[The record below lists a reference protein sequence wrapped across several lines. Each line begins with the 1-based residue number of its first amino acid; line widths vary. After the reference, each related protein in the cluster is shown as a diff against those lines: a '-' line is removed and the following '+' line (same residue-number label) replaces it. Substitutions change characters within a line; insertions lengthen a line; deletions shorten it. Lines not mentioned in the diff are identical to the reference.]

1 MRLRSPTILGLDLGL
16 PFVLYW
22 WRLRRRAA
30 QELLAAAGIA
40 VGVGLVFGVLVANTS
55 INGSVKSLVHQ
66 LIGTAQVQLVSRSP
80 EGIDENVVSEV
91 EALPG
96 VQAASPLLRQNVT
109 LISARR
115 SQPVQLIGV
124 TVRQLSLN
132 PAVTR
137 GLGSGAEGLI
147 SGGVALPQS
156 VASALGV
163 QPEGTVRIGAN
174 GQIRTVPVR
183 TVLSSQAVG
192 TIASSPVAI
201 GLLRTTQ
208 RLASEQGRVTSVL
221 IKIRA
226 DAQAAVIQNLRRVAA
241 KNRANVEP
249 ADSELRFFN
258 AAVKPNQ
265 QSTTLFAV
273 IAGMVGF
280 LLALNAM
287 LMTVPERRR
296 LVAELRTFG
305 YDARQV
311 VLLLTVQAVILGLV
325 GSIVGIV
332 VGDLFAHTFFG
343 EVPSYLTAAFPV
355 GGARIVTASTV
366 VIAIACGVLAAV
378 LASARPLLDL
388 RRSQPIDSVLHEQ
401 GEAGQKIS
409 SKAANGFALVAVML
423 VALATVLAFAVP
435 NLTIVGGAMLAL
447 AATCLV
453 PFAYIH
459 VIGLL
464 RPASERSKG
473 SLSIAVVE
481 LEATATRSIAL
492 AAIAAL
498 AVYGS
503 IAIGGARADLT
514 HGLEVAVTQYEDTA
528 DVWVTPGANVFNTDA
543 FHAAAVRAAISRAPG
558 VASVRS
564 DQGALLDQGNRRL
577 LIRVHEASTPGIV
590 QASQVIEGNV
600 TQASRRLREGGW
612 ATVSQ
617 GYASE
622 HALKV
627 GSRFVLPTPSG
638 GLSLGVAAI
647 TTNLGWPVGA
657 IGLSSVDYIRGWRS
671 AKPTALEVM
680 LKPGVTPAAGRV
692 AVQSALGPTSALHA
706 QTFRERETQTD
717 ESVRQGLRSLG
728 HISILILI
736 SGALAVAASLSAA
749 IWQRRARLA
758 AMKTWGY
765 DHVQLWRSLLTES
778 LILLLIG
785 CLDGAVF
792 GLYGHSLADR
802 WLRITT
808 DFPAPFAIGAPQ
820 MFLTLALLTGIAM
833 LVLAVP
839 GISAAQVA
847 PTASF
852 QE

>member
-1 MRLRSPTILGLDLGL
+1 MRLRSPTIFGLDPGL
-16 PFVLYW
+16 PFALYW

-66 LIGTAQVQLVSRSP
+66 LIGSAQVQLVARSP
-80 EGIDENVVSEV
+80 EGISEGVVHEV

-96 VQAASPLLRQNVT
+96 VQAVSPLLRQNVT
-109 LISARR
+109 LIGARK

-132 PAVTR
+132 PTVTH

-156 VASALGV
+156 VAEALGA
-163 QPEGTVRIGAN
+163 QPEQSVRVGA
-174 GQIRTVPVR
+174 GGSIRAVPVR
-183 TVLSSQAVG
+183 TILTSQVVG
-192 TIASSPVAI
+192 TAASSPVAI
-201 GLLRTTQ
+201 SLLSTAQ
-208 RLASEQGRVTSVL
+208 RLTGEQGRVTSVL
-221 IKIRA
+221 IKVSP
-226 DAQAAVIQNLRRVAA
+226 DAQVGVMQGLRRIAA
-241 KNRANVEP
+241 GRANVEP
-249 ADSELRFFN
+249 ADSELRFFD
-258 AAVKPNQ
+258 AAVEPNQ

-305 YDARQV
+305 YDARQI

-332 VGDLFAHTFFG
+332 VGDLFVNTFFG
-343 EVPSYLTAAFPV
+343 EVPGYLTAAFPV
-355 GGARIVTASTV
+355 GGVRIVTASTV
-366 VIAIACGVLAAV
+366 AIAVACGVLAAL

-388 RRSQPIDSVLHEQ
+388 RPGRPIDEVMREQ

-409 SKAANGFALVAVML
+409 RKTAYALALVAAAL
-423 VALATVLAFAVP
+423 VVLATVLALAIP
-435 NLTIVGGAMLAL
+435 SMTIVGGALLAL
-447 AATCLV
+447 AATCII
-453 PFAYIH
+453 PFAYTH
-459 VIGLL
+459 VINLI
-464 RPASERSKG
+464 RPVSERSKG

-492 AAIAAL
+492 SAIAAL

-514 HGLEVAVTQYEDTA
+514 HGLEVAIAQYEDTA
-528 DVWVTPGANVFNTDA
+528 SVWVTPGSNVFNTDA
-543 FHAAAVRAAISRAPG
+543 FQSAAARAAVARVPS

-564 DQGALLDQGNRRL
+564 DQGALLDQGDRRL
-577 LIRVHEASTPGIV
+577 LIRVHESSTPGII
-590 QASQVIEGNV
+590 QASQVIDGNLA
-600 TQASRRLREGGW
+600 QATWLLRRGGW

-622 HALKV
+622 YGLKV
-627 GSRFVLPTPSG
+627 GSQFVLPTPSG
-638 GLSLGVAAI
+638 GLRLGVAAI

-657 IGLSSVDYIRGWRS
+657 IGLSSADFIRGWNS
-671 AKPTALEVM
+671 SKPTALEVM
-680 LKPGVTPAAGRV
+680 LKPGVSLAAGRA
-692 AVQSALGPTSALHA
+692 AVQSALGPGSALHA
-706 QTFRERETQTD
+706 QTFREREAQTD
-717 ESVRQGLRSLG
+717 ESARQGLRSLG
-728 HISILILI
+728 RISILILI

-785 CLDGAVF
+785 CLDGAVL

-808 DFPAPFAIGAPQ
+808 DFPAPFAVGVPQ
-820 MFLTLALLTGIAM
+820 MFLTLAILTGIAM

-839 GISAAQVA
+839 GLSAAQVS
-847 PTASF
+847 PTVSF

>member
-1 MRLRSPTILGLDLGL
+1 MKLRQPKILGLDPGL
-16 PFVLYW
+16 PFSLYW
-22 WRLRRRAA
+22 WRLRRRAT

-55 INGSVKSLVHQ
+55 INGSVKSLVRQ
-66 LIGTAQVQLVSRSP
+66 LIGSAQIQLVARSP
-80 EGIDENVVSEV
+80 EGIRESVVGEV
-91 EALPG
+91 EAIPG
-96 VQAASPLLRQNVT
+96 VQAASPILRQNVT
-109 LISARR
+109 LISHAK
-115 SQPVQLIGV
+115 SQSVQLIGV
-124 TVRQLSLN
+124 TVKQLALN

-147 SGGVALPQS
+147 SSGVALPQS
-156 VASALGV
+156 VAEALDV
-163 QPEGTVRIGAN
+163 QPEDKVQMSVNGTI
-174 GQIRTVPVR
+174 QSVPVR
-183 TVLSSQAVG
+183 TILRSQAVG
-192 TIASSPVAI
+192 SVASSPVAI
-201 GLLRTTQ
+201 SVLHTAQ
-208 RLASEQGRVTSVL
+208 RLTGDQGRITSVL
-221 IKIRA
+221 IKVRPG
-226 DAQAAVIQNLRRVAA
+226 AQPAVTQGLRRIAA
-241 KNRANVEP
+241 GAVNVEP
-249 ADSELRFFN
+249 ADGELRYFD

-296 LVAELRTFG
+296 LIAELRTFG
-305 YDARQV
+305 YDARQI
-311 VLLLTVQAVILGLV
+311 VLLLTVQAVILGMV
-325 GSIVGIV
+325 GSIAGIV

-355 GGARIVTASTV
+355 GAARIVTGSTV
-366 VIAIACGVLAAV
+366 VIAIACGVFAA
-378 LASARPLLDL
+378 LCASARPLLDL
-388 RRSQPIDSVLHEQ
+388 RPGRPIDSVMQEQ

-409 SKAANGFALVAVML
+409 ARAANTLALVAIAL
-423 VALATVLAFAVP
+423 VVLATGLAFLIP
-435 NLTIVGGAMLAL
+435 SMTIVGGALLAL

-453 PFAYIH
+453 PFAYTHTIAL
-459 VIGLL
+459 I

-492 AAIAAL
+492 AAVAAL

-528 DVWVTPGANVFNTDA
+528 DIWVTPGSNVFNTDA
-543 FHAAAVRAAISRAPG
+543 FQSTAIRAKI
-558 VASVRS
+558 ASTPDIATVRS

-577 LIRVHEASTPGIV
+577 LIRVHEASTPGII
-590 QASQVIEGNV
+590 QSSQVIQGV
-600 TQASRRLREGGW
+600 VARASELLRQGGW

-622 HALKV
+622 HHLKV
-627 GSRFVLPTPSG
+627 GSYFVLPAPSG
-638 GLSLGVAAI
+638 GLRLGVAAI

-657 IGLSSVDYIRGWRS
+657 IGLSSADYIRGWNS

-680 LKPGVTPAAGRV
+680 LKPNVSLVAGRAV
-692 AVQSALGPTSALHA
+692 VQSALGHGSALHA

-717 ESVRQGLRSLG
+717 DSVRQGLRSLG

-765 DHVQLWRSLLTES
+765 DYVQLWRSLLTES

-785 CLDGAVF
+785 CADGAVL

-802 WLRITT
+802 WLRLTT

-820 MFLTLALLTGIAM
+820 MFLTLAILTGIAM
-833 LVLAVP
+833 LVLAIP
-839 GISAAQVA
+839 GLSAARVSQTV
-847 PTASF
+847 SF
-852 QE
+852 QD